1 MTIRS
6 LAEVSARLEK
16 AVIGLPGDAAS
27 PEQLYER
34 YEQIA
39 IAILDSE
46 HSDWPEGVLEAFLLQ
61 RLAIKRIE
69 LSLED

>member
-16 AVIGLPGDAAS
+16 AVIGLPGEADA

-46 HSDWPEGVLEAFLLQ
+46 HSDWPEGVLEAFLLR

>member
-16 AVIGLPGDAAS
+16 AVIGLPGDADS
-27 PEQLYER
+27 PEQLYEQ

>member
-69 LSLED
+69 RSLED

>member
-6 LAEVSARLEK
+6 LAEVGIRLEK
-16 AVIGLPGDAAS
+16 AVLGLPGDAAS

>member
-16 AVIGLPGDAAS
+16 AVIGLPGEADS

>member
-16 AVIGLPGDAAS
+16 AVIGLPSEADS

>member
-1 MTIRS
+1 MTISS